1 MSNLKGNL
9 ESISLMDVAQLLHVN
24 RKTGILKVQGPKA
37 SGVLYILNGDVIHGE
52 SGPFK
57 GESAAFEILDWHSGT
72 FDFQATSAV
81 QAPHSIRRSLTDL
94 LMEAARTSDSR
105 KRLHG
110 LFPNLSAIP
119 WPTLPQRDL
128 TAGLKLFEEE
138 RKILPYFDGYRDF
151 REVMDASGQ
160 NDVAV
165 LQAAAILKEAGR
177 LEVLSPEIPVNVVP
191 LKTGFFRKG
200 DHLEV
205 SKAHEAHWTKLGP
218 YAAGVLNVRV
228 VWPKGPAVETVKFSP
243 DLPERTIAIPKEFME
258 AWELAEGSS
267 VHVRPAP

>member
-24 RKTGILKVQGPKA
+24 RKSGTLKVQGPKGN
-37 SGVLYILNGDVIHGE
+37 GVLFIHNGEVIHAEAGQY
-52 SGPFK
+52 K

-72 FDFQATSAV
+72 FDFQAVTV

-110 LFPNLSAIP
+110 MFPKLSAIP
-119 WPTLPQRDL
+119 WPTLPPGEL

-138 RKILPYFDGYRDF
+138 RRILPFFDGYRDF
-151 REVMDASGQ
+151 REVMEASGQ

-165 LQAAAILKEAGR
+165 LQAAAILKEANR
-177 LEVLSPEIPVNVVP
+177 LNVLEPEIAVTVVP
-191 LKTGFFRKG
+191 LKTGLFKKG

-205 SKAHEAHWTKLGP
+205 AKSLEARWTQLGP
-218 YAAGVLNVRV
+218 YALGVRNLRV
-228 VWPKGPAVETVKFSP
+228 VWPKGPAVESVKFVAELP
-243 DLPERTIAIPKEFME
+243 DRVVAIPKEFMD
-258 AWELAEGSS
+258 AWELAEGSP

>member
-24 RKTGILKVQGPKA
+24 RKSGTLKVQGPKGN
-37 SGVLYILNGDVIHGE
+37 GVLYIHNGDVIHAE
-52 SGPFK
+52 SGTYK
-57 GESAAFEILDWHSGT
+57 GESAAFEILDWHQGT
-72 FDFQATSAV
+72 FDFQAVTV
-81 QAPHSIRRSLTDL
+81 QSPHSIRRSLTDL

-110 LFPNLSAIP
+110 LFPRMTAIP
-119 WPTLPQRDL
+119 WPTLPPAQL
-128 TAGLKLFEEE
+128 TSGLKLFEEE
-138 RKILPYFDGYRDF
+138 RKIIPFFDGYRDF
-151 REVMDASGQ
+151 KEVMEASGQ

-177 LEVLSPEIPVNVVP
+177 LDILEPEVPMTVVP
-191 LKTGFFRKG
+191 LKTGLFRKG

-205 SKAHEAHWTKLGP
+205 AKALEARWTALGP
-218 YAAGVLNVRV
+218 YAAGVRNLRV
-228 VWPKGPAVETVKFSP
+228 IWPKGPAIEVVKFVS
-243 DLPERTIAIPKEFME
+243 DLNDRTIAIPKEFMD
-258 AWELAEGSS
+258 AWEVAEGST